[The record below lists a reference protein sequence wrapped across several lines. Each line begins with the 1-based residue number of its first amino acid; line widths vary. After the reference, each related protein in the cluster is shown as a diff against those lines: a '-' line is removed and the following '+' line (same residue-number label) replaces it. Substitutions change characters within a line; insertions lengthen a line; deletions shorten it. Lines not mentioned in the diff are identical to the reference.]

1 MTDEKKLLILKCAL
15 EELKKEDPA
24 IKSPS
29 KEVFEAMNRVCGTSV
44 DDLEDLW
51 DNRDFKEEAKV
62 PRTDYPNGP
71 AGRTVQRSLIHFF
84 KINPS
89 IDNQKSSWPEERNL
103 GLLGTGIH
111 GPRDPLR
118 STIT

>member
-62 PRTDYPNGP
+62 RAVPRTDHPDGP
-71 AGRTVQRSLIHFF
+71 VGRTVQRSLIHF
-84 KINPS
+84 
-89 IDNQKSSWPEERNL
+89 
-103 GLLGTGIH
+103 
-111 GPRDPLR
+111 LR
-118 STIT
+118 SIPLLIIKNQVGPKKEILVY